1 MLRGAASLVLAA
13 CWAATVSAK
22 PGEDWQPAVAQTIS
36 ATCAIR
42 GLDLRTP
49 LKVLPMD
56 AFQGGYTPGIGSV
69 TWEADHA
76 RIWREGWCALGVY
89 CPPKPGSGGGGA
101 ADERESR
108 FGRPAGL
115 YDRERNV
122 LFVRDHT
129 SPDAVATIAH
139 ETVHALQ
146 AQHFPALGAVHLWR
160 NRDLAAAANAAIE
173 GDAHIVGWAFDPKR
187 RTMLCSMDPRYA
199 TTSHAA
205 WWRWQPDGL
214 TALEAFPH
222 VFGTEP
228 ALSEMLTHGPAGMD
242 RLLREPPLATLAVL
256 RPELSGTEID
266 FLRLPEG
273 LAPPGCTAGLRNTA
287 GVVGIWGL
295 LRQHGDAD
303 ASGETLPAL
312 LASWRGD
319 RFLHVSC
326 PDDDDEL
333 VWVSRWETPEAASA
347 FAARYRGIAEALP
360 AYGGVLGSAPEPI
373 VAGRTVVVVTAG
385 LRDSAATFAES
396 ETRVLSKFSGWIA
409 ADCFPDTSCE
419 DAPDDAEEP
428 TGNEFLCDAPHE
440 TPDQLRNWLDQTRH
454 ARAAAEQ
461 LNEEPTSV
469 LEDAGKLAAFCAVN
483 SARNADF
490 LTACRAVYT
499 GIRYVEQLQRDAN
512 YRLLPYCLAER
523 DVRQWV
529 RSTYHAD
536 EADAFA
542 AEASFV
548 NIHGVARA
556 AAALAERGFDGLRDL
571 AHSPPLSTAALL
583 RPGTGDVAMVGL
595 PHSALRGRGCE
606 VAANTVRGAAAIWR
620 LFMDDAV
627 VPTADSP
634 PDFVHD
640 WHGDRLFH
648 IRCRNDDGF
657 GHGGW
662 AWISRWRT
670 HEAAATFAAHYR
682 KLTPATLAES
692 ELPDVAPQVEGSTV
706 WIVPASLAH
715 VESTLK
721 RGVDVRE
728 VVGLRAWVDSGC
740 FPQEACN

>member
-1 MLRGAASLVLAA
+1 MFRCAAAIVGLAAWSSAPGAAD
-13 CWAATVSAK
+13 
-22 PGEDWQPAVAQTIS
+22 PGDGWQHKVAQTIS
-36 ATCAIR
+36 TTCSVR
-42 GLDLRTP
+42 GLDLKTP

-76 RIWREGWCALGVY
+76 RIWREGWCALGIY
-89 CPPKPGSGGGGA
+89 CPPKPGSSDG
-101 ADERESR
+101 ERSGTSR

-115 YDRERNV
+115 YDRDRNV

-129 SPDAVATIAH
+129 SADAVATIAH
-139 ETVHALQ
+139 EAVHALQ
-146 AQHFPALGAVHLWR
+146 AQHFPALKAIHLWR
-160 NRDLAAAANAAIE
+160 NRDLAAAANAVVE
-173 GDAHIVGWAFDPKR
+173 GDAHVVGWSFDPKR
-187 RTMLCSMDPRYA
+187 RTMLCSMDPHHA
-199 TTSHAA
+199 VASHAK
-205 WWRWQPDGL
+205 WWQWQPDAL
-214 TALEAFPH
+214 SALEAFPH

-228 ALSEMLTHGPAGMD
+228 ALRAMLAHGAGAMD
-242 RLLREPPLATLAVL
+242 RRLHEPPLSTLGVL
-256 RPELSGTEID
+256 RPELADAEIE

-273 LAPPGCTAGLRNTA
+273 LEPPGCTAGLRNTA

-295 LRQHGDAD
+295 LQQHGDAD

-333 VWVSRWETPEAASA
+333 AWVSRWKTPGAASA

-360 AYGGVLGSAPEPI
+360 AYGGVLGSPPEPI

-385 LRDSAATFAES
+385 LRDSAGAFADS
-396 ETRVLSKFSGWIA
+396 ETQALSKFSDWIA

-419 DAPDDAEEP
+419 DAPNDAEEL
-428 TGNEFLCDAPHE
+428 TGNEFLCDATHDAPG
-440 TPDQLRNWLDQTRH
+440 QLRNWLERTRR
-454 ARAAAEQ
+454 ARIAAAR
-461 LNEEPTSV
+461 LDDEPASA
-469 LEDAGKLAAFCAVN
+469 LEDAGQLAAFCAVN

-523 DVRQWV
+523 EVRQWV
-529 RSTYHAD
+529 RSTYRAD

-542 AEASFV
+542 AESSFV

-556 AAALAERGFDGLRDL
+556 AAVFAERGFDGLRDL
-571 AHSPPLSTAALL
+571 ARNPPMSTAALL
-583 RPGTGDVAMVGL
+583 RPGMDEVAMIGL
-595 PHSALRGRGCE
+595 PPSAVRSRGCE
-606 VAANTVRGAAAIWR
+606 IAADYARGAAAIWR
-620 LFMDDAV
+620 LLMDDAA
-627 VPTADSP
+627 VPTTDAP
-634 PDFVHD
+634 PDFLRD

-670 HEAAATFAAHYR
+670 HEAAAAFAAHYR
-682 KLTPATLAES
+682 KLTPAALAEA
-692 ELPDVAPQVEGSTV
+692 ELPGVEPQVEGSTV

-715 VESTLK
+715 VEPTLK
-721 RGVDVRE
+721 HE
-728 VVGLRAWVDSGC
+728 VVARPFQSFRAWVDSGC